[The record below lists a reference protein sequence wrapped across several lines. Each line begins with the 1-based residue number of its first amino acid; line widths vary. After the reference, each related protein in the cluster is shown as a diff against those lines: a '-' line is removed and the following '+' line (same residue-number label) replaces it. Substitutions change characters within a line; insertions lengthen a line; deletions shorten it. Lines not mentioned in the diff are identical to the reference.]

1 MNRTTDDLL
10 DALLSKQDLP
20 EYFEENDAELLRQTL
35 AQELNALVEAHG
47 LKKSEVIAG
56 AQIERSYGYQLF
68 SGRRGTPSRDVLLSL
83 ALSMRLTLPETQTL
97 LRTARCAMLYPR
109 VRRDSVIIHALAEGF
124 DVVQCNMLLESYG
137 ETILGEES

>member
-97 LRTARCAMLYPR
+97 LRYAVSPCAAGQCHHPR
-109 VRRDSVIIHALAEGF
+109 PGGRIRRSP
-124 DVVQCNMLLESYG
+124 VQYAAG
-137 ETILGEES
+137 ILQRNDFG